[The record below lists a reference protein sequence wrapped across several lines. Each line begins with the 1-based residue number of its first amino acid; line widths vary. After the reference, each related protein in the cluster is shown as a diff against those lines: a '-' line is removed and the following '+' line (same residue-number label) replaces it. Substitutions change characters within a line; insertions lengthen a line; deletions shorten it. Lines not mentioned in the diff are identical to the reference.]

1 MILDIIQHGLKL
13 RIVDKPVTNA
23 PFEHPRS
30 IDETAIID
38 GEIQELL
45 RKQVIEEVASDT
57 NTGYY
62 SNLFTNRKNDGTY
75 RTILNLKK
83 FNEYCTTEH
92 FKMESIK
99 NVINMLK
106 PGMFLASID
115 IKDAF
120 YSVLIFPGHRKY
132 LRFIWKEKIYQF
144 LAMPNGYIDAIRI
157 SNKLLKPV
165 FASLHEL
172 GYESSVY
179 VDDSLLLA
187 QTCQECFDNV
197 LATVYLLQELG
208 FVIHPT
214 KSIFVPTQK
223 IFRL

>member
-38 GEIQELL
+38 GEIQKLL
-45 RKQVIEEVASDT
+45 RKQVIEEVANDT

-62 SNLFTNRKNDGTY
+62 SNLFTNRKKNGAY
-75 RTILNLKK
+75 ITILNLKK

-187 QTCQECFDNV
+187 QFMLIMHV
-197 LATVYLLQELG
+197 LIMYLPQYPCYRHWGL
-208 FVIHPT
+208 
-214 KSIFVPTQK
+214 SYTQQSLYLYQHK
-223 IFRL
+223 K

>member
-1 MILDIIQHGLKL
+1 MCVHGGNISSQILNWKRITKDKVILDIIQHGLKL

-38 GEIQELL
+38 GEIQKLL
-45 RKQVIEEVASDT
+45 RKQVIEEVANDT

-62 SNLFTNRKNDGTY
+62 SNLFTNRKKNGAY
-75 RTILNLKK
+75 ITILNLKK

-120 YSVLIFPGHRKY
+120 YSV
-132 LRFIWKEKIYQF
+132 
-144 LAMPNGYIDAIRI
+144 
-157 SNKLLKPV
+157 
-165 FASLHEL
+165 
-172 GYESSVY
+172 
-179 VDDSLLLA
+179 
-187 QTCQECFDNV
+187 
-197 LATVYLLQELG
+197 
-208 FVIHPT
+208 
-214 KSIFVPTQK
+214 
-223 IFRL
+223 